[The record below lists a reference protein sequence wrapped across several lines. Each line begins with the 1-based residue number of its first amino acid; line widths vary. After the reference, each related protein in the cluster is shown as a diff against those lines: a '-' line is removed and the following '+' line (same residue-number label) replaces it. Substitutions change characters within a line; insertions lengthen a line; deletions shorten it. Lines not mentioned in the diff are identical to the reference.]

1 METRIPRHVDLP
13 QLILAWTIDEILPVL
28 VLLVV
33 GIVTDYFFTCL
44 ALGVGLL
51 TLVRRFRESK
61 PDGYLLYWLY
71 WHGLLPLTARTAI
84 NPFQRRIDP

>member
-1 METRIPRHVDLP
+1 MEIRIPRHVDLP

-33 GIVTDYFFTCL
+33 GIATDWFFSCL
-44 ALGVGLL
+44 ALGIALMQ
-51 TLVRRFRESK
+51 LVRRFRESK
-61 PDGYLLYWLY
+61 PDGYLLHWLY
-71 WHGLLPLTARTAI
+71 WHGLLPLRTRSAI

>member
-1 METRIPRHVDLP
+1 MDIRIPRHVDLP
-13 QLILAWTIDEILPVL
+13 QLILAWTIDEILPLV

-33 GIVTDYFFTCL
+33 GIVTDWFVSCL
-44 ALGVGLL
+44 ALGIALL

-71 WHGLLPLTARTAI
+71 WHGLLPLRARSTI